1 MKRENTPWRA
11 ATTARVEWLDDN
23 TPSAPDYGDIYYS
36 REDGQAESRH
46 VFLGGNGLPERWQQ
60 HKRSTFVI
68 AETGFGTGLNFLLTW
83 QSWQASPLPRPRLH
97 YLAVEK
103 YPLTRGDLAR
113 ALAGWPQLDVLAN
126 SLLALYPPAVK
137 GQHRLLLDDGQ
148 VMLDL
153 YLEDANDVLAD
164 LANRPTAFV
173 DAWYLDGFAPAR
185 NADLWQADLLKSVAR
200 MTRPGGTVATFTA
213 AGQIR
218 RDLHAAGFAM
228 EKFPGFGR
236 KRESLRGH
244 LERTPDSQTA
254 TLNPWDLDKRDNAM
268 PRSAIVLGAGL
279 AGCHLAAALARR
291 GITVSL
297 LDQSEVAGAASGNAQ
312 GVLYTRLSRKHSA
325 LVDFA
330 LQSFIFANNS
340 YQALFEKGVLSSP
353 TDGDLCGS
361 LSRATDERDLKFLT
375 EALAELPELAQ
386 VVDAATASELTGLN
400 LPAGGYW
407 FPGSGWLSPA
417 AICRALVATPG
428 ITLLEGCGPIQ
439 LQPGDKGWQAHG
451 ASGVLASADCAIIA
465 TGAAATKHQ
474 YLDWLPLRS
483 IRGQTTHLPTRSSL
497 STLRSVFCHEGYIA
511 PARHGDHCLGATF
524 NLNDEDTTVRLA
536 DHRYNL
542 DTLAAAVPD
551 WREELSGVD
560 CTDLDGRVGFRCAS
574 PDYLPL
580 VGPVPAREEF
590 LQTFAGLRNN
600 ARQRIDSR
608 GDYVPGLYLNTAHGS
623 RGLTST
629 PLAGELLA
637 GLICGEPLPLPRSL
651 CRALAPARF
660 LIRDLSRGRI

>member
-1 MKRENTPWRA
+1 MNRENTPWQA
-11 ATTARVEWLDDN
+11 ASTARVEWLDDN
-23 TPSAPDYGDIYYS
+23 TPSAPDYADIYYS

-46 VFLGGNGLPERWQQ
+46 VFLGGNGLPDRWRE
-60 HKRSTFVI
+60 HGRSTFVI

-83 QSWQASPLPRPRLH
+83 QCWQALPLPRPRLH
-97 YLAVEK
+97 YLAMEK
-103 YPLTRGDLAR
+103 CPLSRADLTR
-113 ALAGWPQLDVLAN
+113 ALAGWPQLQVLAGL
-126 SLLALYPPAVK
+126 LLAAYPPAVK

-153 YLEDANDVLAD
+153 YLEDANDVLPD
-164 LANRPTAFV
+164 LASRATAFV

-185 NADLWQADLLKSVAR
+185 NADLWQAGLLKSVAR
-200 MTRPGGTVATFTA
+200 LTRPGGTVATFTA

-218 RDLHAAGFAM
+218 RDLGAAGFSM

-244 LERTPDSQTA
+244 LERTPLSQTA
-254 TLNPWDLDKRDNAM
+254 TLNPWDLGKGGNEM

-279 AGCHLAAALARR
+279 AGCHVAAALARR
-291 GITVSL
+291 GVAVSL
-297 LDQSEVAGAASGNAQ
+297 LDQGEVAGAASGNAQ

-325 LVDFA
+325 LTDFA
-330 LQSFIFANNS
+330 LQSFIFASNS
-340 YQALFEKGVLSSP
+340 YQTLFDTGVLSSP
-353 TDGDLCGS
+353 ADGELCGC
-361 LSRATDERDLKFLT
+361 LSSADDERDRVFLA
-375 EALAELPELAQ
+375 EALADLPELAR
-386 VVDAATASELTGLN
+386 VVDAATASALTGLK
-400 LPAGGYW
+400 LPGGGYW
-407 FPGSGWLSPA
+407 FPGSGWLYPA

-428 ITLLEGCGPIQ
+428 ITLLEGSGPVQ
-439 LQPGDKGWQAHG
+439 LQPGDNGWLAHG

-465 TGAAATKHQ
+465 TGAAATEHEH
-474 YLDWLPLRS
+474 LNWLPLRR
-483 IRGQTTHLPTRSSL
+483 IRGQTTHLPARSPL
-497 STLRSVFCHEGYIA
+497 NTLRSVFCHEGYIA
-511 PARHGDHCLGATF
+511 PARHGEHCLGATF
-524 NLNDEDTTVRLA
+524 DLNDDETGLRLA

-551 WREELSGVD
+551 WRGALAEVD
-560 CTDLDGRVGFRCAS
+560 CSHLDGRVGFRCAS

-580 VGPVPAREEF
+580 VGPVPARQQF

-651 CRALAPARF
+651 SRALAPARF
-660 LIRDLSRGRI
+660 LIRDLSRSRI